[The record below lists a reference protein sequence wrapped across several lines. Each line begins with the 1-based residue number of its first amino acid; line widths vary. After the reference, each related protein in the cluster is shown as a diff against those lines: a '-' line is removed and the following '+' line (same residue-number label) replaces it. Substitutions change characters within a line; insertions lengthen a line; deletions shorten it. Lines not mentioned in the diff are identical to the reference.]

1 MLRNILM
8 ETEFTSGIILEDTVT
23 TDNPAIKAFGS
34 FPKGDKNDCFLLHRN
49 QLKDLASRINKERP
63 LVLTLKGNYANFK
76 AADPYPEIAYKAP
89 NTFVVTCSTQN
100 PYGAH
105 ALPSLILDILDHT
118 SEVTTDTS
126 LLGNERLIFDSVLA
140 IHEFDKGGQA
150 TVEAYTQARNWRKEW
165 LTAYSNDD
173 LFFGRRIDTIKHTTL
188 TLL

>member
-1 MLRNILM
+1 MLRNILIA
-8 ETEFTSGIILEDTVT
+8 TEFTSGVRLKDTIP

-63 LVLTLKGNYANFK
+63 LVLTLKGNYAYFK
-76 AADPYPEIAYKAP
+76 AADPHKNIVYKTPDTMA
-89 NTFVVTCSTQN
+89 VTLDAQN
-100 PYGAH
+100 AQSL
-105 ALPSLILDILDHT
+105 LPLVLDLLDHT

-126 LLGNERLIFDSVLA
+126 LLDNERLIFDSVLA

-165 LTAYSNDD
+165 LTAYFNDD
-173 LFFGRRIDTIKHTTL
+173 LFFGRRIETIESVTIRL
-188 TLL
+188 I